1 MHKVASSAS
10 MKLMGVPVTE
20 NDPLGALA
28 TDSPTNSLS
37 GSTKSQTTKASDY
50 VEKASSPLSVIFL
63 YYVSKIR
70 SYRKLPVF

>member
-1 MHKVASSAS
+1 MHKVASTAS

-20 NDPLGALA
+20 NDPLGALV

-50 VEKASSPLSVIFL
+50 AEKASSPLSVQYFFVL
-63 YYVSKIR
+63 S
-70 SYRKLPVF
+70 